1 VSGIPQGMSA
11 GPTQPSAPE
20 FCAQCGARFKEGAVF
35 CEMCGAVRPSMW
47 SAPPTS
53 HTDWRTWALRSREY
67 AQVQK
72 RSSWRVFMKA
82 LMALCVLTVV
92 ASLVMGTIAL
102 VYGVGLVTPYI
113 LDTGYDISLYIVL
126 PVFVYILNLSGY
138 ALLTY
143 YFILVAVIVACTAW
157 VLLTSYKVFV
167 KELTMKATSRE
178 HSAIFDIGGLVS
190 VNVFMTFAILLIAIM
205 FGETNTGGPSGGDLE
220 NLLFQL
226 ANASVWEEVIIR
238 ILMIGLPLLF
248 IDLVRRAM
256 DRGRLTKNL
265 PVVKKQDRRWYQYI
279 LGGKFEIGIPE
290 VVLVLVSATIFG
302 YAHYLGS
309 WGLWKV
315 PAASIGGIAFGYL
328 FLRHGLPAAIV
339 MHFAV
344 DYSSVPSQV
353 FGYSDTI
360 EVLLI
365 VFWLGVG
372 FVFTFYYI
380 TRIGEF
386 LTGRKLLEDRP
397 VPAGA
402 PWPQPAG
409 YVPMQ
414 PQQYYYPPQ
423 NPQQMS
429 MQSGP
434 PAVEP
439 QQAAYGGYVCPV
451 CGNTEARYVNGRFQ
465 CLRCGNLT

>member
-1 VSGIPQGMSA
+1 VH
-11 GPTQPSAPE
+11 
-20 FCAQCGARFKEGAVF
+20 CGARFKEGAVF

-67 AQVQK
+67 SRTQK
-72 RSSWRVFMKA
+72 RSSWRVFAKA
-82 LMALCVLTVV
+82 LMAFCVLTVV
-92 ASLVMGTIAL
+92 ASLIMGAIAL

-113 LDTGYDISLYIVL
+113 LDTGYDFALYVVL
-126 PVFVYILNLSGY
+126 PVFVFFPVMSGY

-143 YFILVAVIVACTAW
+143 YYIVVAIIIACTVW
-157 VLLTSYKVFV
+157 VLLTSFKGFM
-167 KELTMKATSRE
+167 KELTMKATPRE

-190 VNVFMTFAILLIAIM
+190 VNAFMTFAILLVAM
-205 FGETNTGGPSGGDLE
+205 LFGASDTSGPSGGDLE
-220 NLLFQL
+220 ELLFQL
-226 ANASVWEEVIIR
+226 ANAAVWEEVIIR
-238 ILMIGLPLLF
+238 ILMIGLPLLV
-248 IDLVRRAM
+248 IDLVRRQM
-256 DRGRLTKNL
+256 DRSKQAKNL
-265 PVVKKQDRRWYQYI
+265 PVAKRPARRWRQYI
-279 LGGKFEIGIPE
+279 LGGKFDIGVPE
-290 VVLVLVSATIFG
+290 VALVVASASIFG
-302 YAHYLGS
+302 YAHFLGG
-309 WGLWKV
+309 WGLWKI

-344 DYSSVPSQV
+344 DYSGMPSQV

-365 VFWLGVG
+365 IFWLGVG
-372 FVFTFYYI
+372 FVFTFYYL

-397 VPAGA
+397 VLAGA
-402 PWPQPAG
+402 PWPQPIG
-409 YVPMQ
+409 YAPVQ

-429 MQSGP
+429 MQPGP

-451 CGNTEARYVNGRFQ
+451 CGYTEARYVNGRFQ

>member
-1 VSGIPQGMSA
+1 
-11 GPTQPSAPE
+11 
-20 FCAQCGARFKEGAVF
+20 
-35 CEMCGAVRPSMW
+35 
-47 SAPPTS
+47 
-53 HTDWRTWALRSREY
+53 
-67 AQVQK
+67 
-72 RSSWRVFMKA
+72 MKA
-82 LMALCVLTVV
+82 LMAVCLLTVV

-113 LDTGYDISLYIVL
+113 LDTGYDFSLYIVL

-157 VLLTSYKVFV
+157 VLLTSYKGFV
-167 KELTMKATSRE
+167 KELTMKANPRE

-190 VNVFMTFAILLIAIM
+190 VNAFMTFAILLVAIL

-220 NLLFQL
+220 ELLFQL

-238 ILMIGLPLLF
+238 ILMIGLPLLVV
-248 IDLVRRAM
+248 DLVMRTINKRKQA
-256 DRGRLTKNL
+256 RNL
-265 PVVKKQDRRWYQYI
+265 PIVKRQGRRWYQYI
-279 LGGKFEIGIPE
+279 LGGKFEIGLPE
-290 VVLVLVSATIFG
+290 VALVIVSATIFG

-309 WGLWKV
+309 WGFWKV

-339 MHFAV
+339 MHFTV
-344 DYSSVPSQV
+344 DYSSAPSQV

-365 VFWLGVG
+365 IFWLGLG

-397 VPAGA
+397 APTGV
-402 PWPQPAG
+402 PWPQPVG
-409 YVPMQ
+409 YAPAQ

-423 NPQQMS
+423 NPQAP
-429 MQSGP
+429 MQPGP

-451 CGNTEARYVNGRFQ
+451 CGYTEARYVNGRFQ

>member
-1 VSGIPQGMSA
+1 V
-11 GPTQPSAPE
+11 
-20 FCAQCGARFKEGAVF
+20 QCGARFKEGAVF

-67 AQVQK
+67 SRTQK

-82 LMALCVLTVV
+82 LMAFCVLTVV
-92 ASLVMGTIAL
+92 ASLIMGTLAL

-113 LDTGYDISLYIVL
+113 LDTGYDFALYVVL
-126 PVFVYILNLSGY
+126 PVFVFFPAMSGY

-143 YFILVAVIVACTAW
+143 YYIIVAIIIAGTVW
-157 VLLTSYKVFV
+157 VLLTSYKGFV
-167 KELTMKATSRE
+167 KELTMKAKPRE

-190 VNVFMTFAILLIAIM
+190 VNAFMTLAILLVAIL
-205 FGETNTGGPSGGDLE
+205 FGATDTSGPSGGDLE
-220 NLLFQL
+220 ELLFQL
-226 ANASVWEEVIIR
+226 ANAAVWEEVIIR
-238 ILMIGLPLLF
+238 ILMIGLPLLV

-256 DRGRLTKNL
+256 DRSRQAKNL
-265 PVVKKQDRRWYQYI
+265 PVSTRQARRWYQYI
-279 LGGKFEIGIPE
+279 LGGKFEIGVPE
-290 VVLVLVSATIFG
+290 VALVVASATIFG
-302 YAHYLGS
+302 YAHFLGG
-309 WGLWKV
+309 WGFWKV

-344 DYSSVPSQV
+344 DYSGMPSQV

-365 VFWLGVG
+365 IFWLGVG
-372 FVFTFYYI
+372 FVFTFYYL

-397 VPAGA
+397 ALAGA
-402 PWPQPAG
+402 PWPQPIG
-409 YVPMQ
+409 YAPVQ
-414 PQQYYYPPQ
+414 PQQYYYPSQ
-423 NPQQMS
+423 NPQQMH
-429 MQSGP
+429 MQHGP

-451 CGNTEARYVNGRFQ
+451 CGYTEARYINGRFQ